1 MMLEASQFPKLERI
15 MIFSPGARNPK
26 VILEWFAKQNE
37 SLNVSSWK
45 LTSSKEVKTKNGEVE
60 TSLQIMVEAT
70 ELKAMEDPVCP
81 WRPFCDL
88 KRAQCVYR
96 SQGGG
101 DKMNQKSMKTE
112 EKSGDEEVVSSSYK

>member
-70 ELKAMEDPVCP
+70 ELK
-81 WRPFCDL
+81 DL
-88 KRAQCVYR
+88 EALK
-96 SQGGG
+96 
-101 DKMNQKSMKTE
+101 
-112 EKSGDEEVVSSSYK
+112 